1 MQSLQSLHANVINSI
16 STQFSYTYTERRR
29 PQPRFTHSPKR
40 HKHLDGGLPWPGT
53 HGDNKAE
60 GEEEERT

>member
-1 MQSLQSLHANVINSI
+1 MQSLQFLHAN
-16 STQFSYTYTERRR
+16 TYTERRR